1 MNAQLHTKII
11 DPLEDIVVDSY
22 KSSRQTLSER
32 RRSQKENSNL
42 VHRRAVIQYIRGTS
56 RKRPAREA
64 SLILRTHSLYPKA
77 AC

>member
-32 RRSQKENSNL
+32 KRSQKKNSS
-42 VHRRAVIQYIRGTS
+42 VAHRRAVIQYMRGTS

-64 SLILRTHSLYPKA
+64 SLVLRTNNLHPKA
-77 AC
+77 DS